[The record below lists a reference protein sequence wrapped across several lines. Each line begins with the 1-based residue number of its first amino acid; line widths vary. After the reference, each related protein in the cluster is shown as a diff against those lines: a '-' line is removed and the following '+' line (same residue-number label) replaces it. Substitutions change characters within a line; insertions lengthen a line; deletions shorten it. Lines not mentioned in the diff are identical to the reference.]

1 MGGYVLAGRVD
12 VLLSETGEYVGGGV
26 VKEVLFVGSVEGK

>member
-12 VLLSETGEYVGGGV
+12 VLPSETEEYVGGGV